1 MSFVGM
7 PGRVPGGYAQAFHI
21 SMWITCGFPHG
32 FPQNVDNRENL
43 WITFLIQRPYDN
55 KKESDFQ
62 ELFGAEFS
70 GKNAGYPQVGCFL
83 RGSYPQY
90 PVVCGQVRHKFS
102 RRHAAFPSF
111 LRQNVWNCAQRFFG
125 ENFAQREMHRKKGK
139 MWRSGTQKRGC
150 QGFSTDSP
158 LLCGFSGGKR
168 AASSGRV
175 TAVIVAFGSSPACG
189 FWIHMGTAVPIPL
202 PGVLPQ
208 TPQGA

>member
-43 WITFLIQRPYDN
+43 WITFLIQRPYDS
-55 KKESDFQ
+55 KKRPGFQ
-62 ELFGAEFS
+62 GLFGAEFS

-111 LRQNVWNCAQRFFG
+111 LRQNVWNCAQRFFR

-139 MWRSGTQKRGC
+139 MWRSGTQKKGLSGFFNGQPLAMRFFRRETRGFKRPGHGRNC
-150 QGFSTDSP
+150 RLR
-158 LLCGFSGGKR
+158 LLSGPR
-168 AASSGRV
+168 FLAAHGDVGGLVRE
-175 TAVIVAFGSSPACG
+175 TE
-189 FWIHMGTAVPIPL
+189 
-202 PGVLPQ
+202 
-208 TPQGA
+208 